1 VVLTEP
7 GNARTAS
14 AAAIGSGAAGS
25 ETTSEGHAAASS
37 GPHSTASTLLASL
50 TSVTGASEASATAVA
65 ATVEALTVALADSK
79 LKLRE
84 LKRAVGGPVLYP
96 QSMSL

>member
-1 VVLTEP
+1 
-7 GNARTAS
+7 
-14 AAAIGSGAAGS
+14 
-25 ETTSEGHAAASS
+25 
-37 GPHSTASTLLASL
+37 
-50 TSVTGASEASATAVA
+50 VA